1 MAVINRCV
9 LPLLVV
15 LAAAA
20 CVTHGQERIKMCGR
34 DLIRLAVTSCG
45 SSRMRRSTA
54 ESQQGQLAG
63 DHGLPVQEHQ
73 GPSGSTGT
81 PLQLDQNPQTQHPKQ
96 DLKQDQNQD
105 PNWDPNRDQDRH
117 PDREQDPEL
126 SLVPGWYGA
135 PYRVRRSAGR
145 ISDVCCEK
153 GCSMRE
159 LIQFC

>member
-1 MAVINRCV
+1 MSLGQRARVMAVINRCV

-63 DHGLPVQEHQ
+63 EWRLLVFGLNQS
-73 GPSGSTGT
+73 SG
-81 PLQLDQNPQTQHPKQ
+81 L
-96 DLKQDQNQD
+96 
-105 PNWDPNRDQDRH
+105 
-117 PDREQDPEL
+117 
-126 SLVPGWYGA
+126 
-135 PYRVRRSAGR
+135 
-145 ISDVCCEK
+145 C
-153 GCSMRE
+153 
-159 LIQFC
+159 